1 MYFIPL
7 VFVALFAL
15 VLLFVQEALF
25 MRKLR
30 KYSANVSSYQST
42 LISSHQASDQWCRKL
57 IIGGGGGYSYIRVLH
72 CQILFKSIVFKVCKH
87 EYMNL
92 PPPPIVDLPRHCR

>member
-30 KYSANVSSYQST
+30 KYSANVSSYQCT
-42 LISSHQASDQWCRKL
+42 LISSHQASDQWRRKL
-57 IIGGGGGYSYIRVLH
+57 IIGGGGGGEDIHIFVFCIVKFFSNL
-72 CQILFKSIVFKVCKH
+72 LFSRYVNTNI
-87 EYMNL
+87 
-92 PPPPIVDLPRHCR
+92 